1 MLCYVT
7 LEHQAWQIFRRL
19 IYFNTLT
26 ECYTPFFF
34 LRMLFFRPRL
44 NILIFPPILGLKYSC
59 IILKLQLMTFPF
71 QNLFGYQLQV
81 FSIQI
86 CSRYIVHVL
95 HRFSLQSARS
105 RCHVKRHLAVLAFGH
120 KMISILFRISASAL
134 FLKFRKFQPRYSYTT
149 YKKKSVIKLLQHR

>member
-71 QNLFGYQLQV
+71 QNLLGYQLQV
-81 FSIQI
+81 FGIQI
-86 CSRYIVHVL
+86 CIALHCARAPSLFVAVSEVKMSRQTTL
-95 HRFSLQSARS
+95 GRFGFRTQNDIYPFQNLSLGFIL
-105 RCHVKRHLAVLAFGH
+105 K
-120 KMISILFRISASAL
+120 ISQISASI
-134 FLKFRKFQPRYSYTT
+134 FLYN
-149 YKKKSVIKLLQHR
+149 L